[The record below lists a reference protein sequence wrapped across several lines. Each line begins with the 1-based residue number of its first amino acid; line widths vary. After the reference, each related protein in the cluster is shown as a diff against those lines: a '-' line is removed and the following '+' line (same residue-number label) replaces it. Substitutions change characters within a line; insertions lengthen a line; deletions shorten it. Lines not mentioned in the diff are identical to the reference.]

1 MWGLWWGVW
10 GWADLFEGGVW
21 GVLYGVYGEEFEGL
35 GELDGWVGWAFVV
48 VRVGVG
54 VSGRLSSAFAFGVD
68 GWAHV

>member
-1 MWGLWWGVW
+1 
-10 GWADLFEGGVW
+10 VW